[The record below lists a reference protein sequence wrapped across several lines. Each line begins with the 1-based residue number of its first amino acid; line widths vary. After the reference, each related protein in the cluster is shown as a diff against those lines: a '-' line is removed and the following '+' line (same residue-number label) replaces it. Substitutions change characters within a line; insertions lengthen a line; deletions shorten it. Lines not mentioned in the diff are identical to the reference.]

1 MTQQSDTH
9 AGAAGASQKIH
20 GPLHGIRVLD
30 LSRVFAAPW
39 CMQILGDMGAD
50 IIKIERPGV
59 GDESRQWGPP
69 FLKDM
74 EGKST
79 RESAYF
85 MSTNRNKRSVAVDL
99 SNPQGQALVRRMAES
114 ADICIENFKVGDLAR
129 YGLDYASLTKINP
142 RLIYCS
148 VTGFGQDGPWASRP
162 GYDYLFQGLGG
173 IMSVTGERDDKPG
186 GGPQRVG
193 LPLVDLFTGMYST
206 VAILGA
212 LHHRDQTGEGQ
223 HIDMSLFAT
232 VMAISSGHL
241 SNYLVGGK
249 LPGRTGNVSPN
260 IGPYGV
266 YPCSDGLLI
275 IASANQSQF
284 VALCKAL
291 GHSEWATDPR
301 FADNGGRMAHQEVM
315 YELFAEVLTTRT
327 RSEWEEL
334 FMEVGVPAGPINNYQ
349 QALDHPM
356 AKHQKT
362 QLSLKHPLG
371 VEAPGIASPLKFS
384 KTPVTYR
391 RPPPMLGQHT
401 SEVLNEMGLD
411 QVEIDQL
418 VKSGAIKL

>member
-1 MTQQSDTH
+1 MTQPSDAH
-9 AGAAGASQKIH
+9 ESAAGATQEAH
-20 GPLHGIRVLD
+20 GPLHGLRVLD

-69 FLKDM
+69 FLKDQ
-74 EGKST
+74 EGKAT

-99 SNPQGQALVRRMAES
+99 SNPQGQALIRQLAES

-129 YGLDYASLTKINP
+129 YGLDYASLSKINP

-212 LHHRDQTGEGQ
+212 LHHRDRTGEGQ

-241 SNYLVGGK
+241 SNYMVGGK
-249 LPGRTGNVSPN
+249 LPARTGNVSPN

-284 VALCKAL
+284 VTLCKTL
-291 GHSEWATDPR
+291 GHPEWATDPR
-301 FADNGGRMAHQEVM
+301 FADNGGRMAHQETL
-315 YELFAEVLTTRT
+315 YGLFSAVLETRT
-327 RSEWEEL
+327 RSEWEER
-334 FMEVGVPAGPINNYQ
+334 FFEAGVPAGPINNYQ
-349 QALDHPM
+349 QALEHPV
-356 AKHQKT
+356 AKHQQT
-362 QLSLKHPLG
+362 RLSLEHPLG
-371 VEAPGIASPLKFS
+371 VEAPGIASPLRFS

-401 SEVLNEMGLD
+401 REVLTEMGLD
-411 QVEIDQL
+411 QAAIDRLVE
-418 VKSGAIKL
+418 SGAIRL